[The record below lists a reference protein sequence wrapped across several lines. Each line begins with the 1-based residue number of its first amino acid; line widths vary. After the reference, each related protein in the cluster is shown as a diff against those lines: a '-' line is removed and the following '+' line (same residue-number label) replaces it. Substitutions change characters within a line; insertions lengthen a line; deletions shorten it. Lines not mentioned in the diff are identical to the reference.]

1 VLSRRDFLGYGSA
14 LAAFACVKIK
24 PLFANG
30 LPDAFSKGYGSA
42 LPSQAQEPD
51 SALLDRARALLKEGP
66 LIDTHNDLPTMLLE
80 LHGDLSRYDLGKVQP
95 TLCADIPRLREGCVG
110 AQYWSIF
117 VESATQR
124 THTSLHEAMREFD
137 VALRMIR
144 SQPGFEQARTADDIE
159 RIHKAGRIACLLG
172 VEGGHMIENSP
183 AVLRTFYELG
193 AHYMTLTHWDNIDWA
208 DSATDRTEHYGLSGF
223 GKQVVH
229 EMNRLGMF
237 VDISHVSADTMRD
250 ALSFSRAP
258 VIFSHSSAFA
268 INPHPRNVPDDVLRK
283 LPSNGGVVHANF
295 IKEFISSKNPAWQ
308 QQRTQALAELHTRL
322 DSDEAIQKAIR
333 EWENKNPYPRP
344 TISEVADHIDHLRD
358 VAGIDHVGIG
368 ADFYDVGHNSMA
380 EGLDDVTRYP
390 YLFAE
395 LLRRKYSDED
405 VRKIAGRNHLRAM
418 RQMEQVAAQ
427 LQKSEGPL
435 LTEGAKGA

>member
-1 VLSRRDFLGYGSA
+1 VKITPLIANAQPGAFSEGYGA
-14 LAAFACVKIK
+14 
-24 PLFANG
+24 
-30 LPDAFSKGYGSA
+30 A
-42 LPSQAQEPD
+42 LPSQAQQADP
-51 SALLDRARALLKEGP
+51 ALLERARALLQEAP

-80 LHGDLSRYDLGKVQP
+80 LHGDFARYDMGKVQP
-95 TLCADIPRLREGCVG
+95 KLCADIPRLREGRVG

-117 VESATQR
+117 VEPATQR

-144 SQPGFEQARTADDIE
+144 SQPGFEQARRADDIE
-159 RIHKAGRIACLLG
+159 RIHKSGRIACLLG
-172 VEGGHMIENSP
+172 VEGGYMIENSP
-183 AVLRTFYELG
+183 GSLRIFYELG
-193 AHYMTLTHWDNIDWA
+193 ARYMTLTHWDNIDWA
-208 DSATDRTEHYGLSGF
+208 DSATDRPEHYGLTGF

-268 INPHPRNVPDDVLRK
+268 LNPHPRNVPDDVLRK
-283 LPSNGGVVHANF
+283 LASNEGVVHANF
-295 IKEFISSKNPAWQ
+295 IKEFISSKNPGWQ
-308 QQRTQALAELHTRL
+308 QQRTEALAELHTRL
-322 DSDEAIQKAIR
+322 DSDEAIQKGIR
-333 EWENKNPYPRP
+333 EWEDKNPYPRP
-344 TISEVADHIDHLRD
+344 TISEVADHIDHLRE

-435 LTEGAKGA
+435 LTEGVKGS